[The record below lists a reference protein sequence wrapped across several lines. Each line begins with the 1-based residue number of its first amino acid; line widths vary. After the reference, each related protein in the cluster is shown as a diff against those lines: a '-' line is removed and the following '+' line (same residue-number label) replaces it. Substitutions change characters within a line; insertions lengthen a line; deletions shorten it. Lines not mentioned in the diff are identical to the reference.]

1 VSDAESVPPVAPP
14 GPGLDP
20 TLALTLGISA
30 APGTYALLAG
40 SGISRAAQIPTGWE
54 VVVDLI
60 VKIAAL
66 QNDEAAEHAGADPE
80 GWWAAQGHGEP
91 RYDVLL
97 ENLAPTVAARRD
109 LLHGYFEPTPDESVN
124 GI

>member
-1 VSDAESVPPVAPP
+1 VTDSGPVSPVAPP

-20 TLALTLGISA
+20 TLALALGISA

-60 VKIAAL
+60 VKVAAL
-66 QNDEAAEHAGADPE
+66 QSDEAG
-80 GWWAAQGHGEP
+80 
-91 RYDVLL
+91 
-97 ENLAPTVAARRD
+97 ARRR
-109 LLHGYFEPTPDESVN
+109 
-124 GI
+124 